1 MLIRWFKHHH
11 FMNNNVRKYLGYA
24 AGEIV
29 LVIVGILIALQINA
43 WYEDRKIRDN
53 LSGQLQRV
61 AESISQDLVDIARLK
76 RHRTDAIFAY
86 DRQRQ
91 AQASSGVNRDEI
103 ERWYNREFVETVSN
117 LIADSQV
124 PVSFV
129 ASTGAYRALESSSH
143 VNHID
148 SDGLK
153 SNLQDYYATVERIV
167 FAEREANNYTRE
179 VTLKYQTESTRGLY
193 KPFLQEP
200 LLVWGGDMK
209 DDPFYVEFRELYLE
223 LLNDTVT
230 QALIRSGRSQQLLK
244 EYEHLLSLGNALIL
258 EINAY
263 IDDGQRIA
271 PDFELLDIDGV
282 TGPARVFQLGRFEAH
297 SLGLFV
303 SPFFSSFG
311 TDIGALKMRGDHL
324 RVTYRGGDN
333 WAFLY
338 SMVGSFDPSNRVLSL
353 DYSRFDR
360 IRLVLKR
367 HSGCE
372 DLRLIL
378 KDAEDPNDGNQ
389 VNVRLDLSDDWV
401 TYEYDLSLF
410 SDADLGKLNVVSGF
424 LMHEAPCSFS
434 IRDVTFL
441 EPEQTPGD

>member
-1 MLIRWFKHHH
+1 MLLTRWFKHHH

-29 LVIVGILIALQINA
+29 LLIVGILIALQINA

-53 LSGQLQRV
+53 LSRQLQRV

-76 RHRTDAIFAY
+76 QHRTDAIFAY

-91 AQASSGVNRDEI
+91 ASIGQIEDA

-129 ASTGAYRALESSSH
+129 ANTGAYRVLESSSH
-143 VNHID
+143 ANHID

-153 SNLQDYYATVERIV
+153 SNLHDYYATVERIV
-167 FAEREANNYTRE
+167 FAEREANNYSRE
-179 VTLKYQTESTRGLY
+179 VTFKYQTESTRGLY
-193 KPFLQEP
+193 KPFLHEP
-200 LLVWGGDMK
+200 LMAWSGDNQ

-271 PDFELLDIDGV
+271 HDFELLDIDGV

-297 SLGLFV
+297 SLGLFI
-303 SPFFSSFG
+303 SPHFSSFG

-338 SMVGSFDPSNRVLSL
+338 SKVGSIDWSNRVLSL

-372 DLRLIL
+372 DLRLVL
-378 KDAEDPNDGNQ
+378 KDAEDANDGTQ
-389 VNVRLDLSDDWV
+389 VNVRLDLSDDWA

-410 SDADLGKLNVVSGF
+410 SDADLGKRHAVSGF
-424 LMHEAPCSFS
+424 LMLEAPCSFS